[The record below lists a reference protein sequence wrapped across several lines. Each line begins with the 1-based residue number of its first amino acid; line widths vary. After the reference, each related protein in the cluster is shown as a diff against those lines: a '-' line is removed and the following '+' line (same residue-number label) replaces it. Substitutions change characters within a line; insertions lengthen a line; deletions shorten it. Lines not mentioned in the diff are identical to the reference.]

1 MIDAA
6 PHPRR
11 SAGNAV
17 IKGERSHRRFHLTAA
32 LVGLAVLLLQQANS
46 LAPAGEPAE
55 PFISYK
61 ALLETPVKFDKK
73 LVMAVGTVTV
83 RHGTA
88 YLACC
93 LANIYGGASRS
104 MPDKRGIF
112 APNRQ
117 IKQQSECGTYLRD
130 RTLGHSADEAD
141 GQDAVCLVLG
151 PSSVSPSTSP
161 IEMLSRF
168 KGLFVG
174 IHGVFHDLR
183 SAECRHGRIVVSSIE
198 VSLE

>member
-1 MIDAA
+1 VSRYEKHMIDAA
-6 PHPRR
+6 PHPRK

-17 IKGERSHRRFHLTAA
+17 IKGQRSHRRFHLTAA
-32 LVGLAVLLLQQANS
+32 LVGLAVLLLQQANG
-46 LAPAGEPAE
+46 LAPAEEPAE

-88 YLACC
+88 Y
-93 LANIYGGASRS
+93 
-104 MPDKRGIF
+104 
-112 APNRQ
+112 
-117 IKQQSECGTYLRD
+117 
-130 RTLGHSADEAD
+130 LGHSADEAD

-174 IHGVFHDLR
+174 IHGVFHNLR